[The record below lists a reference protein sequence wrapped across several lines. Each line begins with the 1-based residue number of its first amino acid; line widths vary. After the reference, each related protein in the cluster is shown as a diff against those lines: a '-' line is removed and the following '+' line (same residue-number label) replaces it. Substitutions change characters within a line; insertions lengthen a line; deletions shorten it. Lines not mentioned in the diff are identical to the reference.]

1 MNEAGK
7 HPLAM
12 SVGGVA
18 VAIASVAVYTGWFW
32 TLFWTAAHVVFASLG
47 FYYAVQ
53 WNLVC
58 GKRYKPQMSP
68 HLKSS
73 VNIVIQKMME
83 FESSCVELPKKVVI
97 SRSLDNALQ
106 EVIDLAC
113 RHFILAWYEP
123 LTKDKRFVK
132 HSQAEMWRVID
143 RISRRMSEIDLVSFL
158 SQDVLDC
165 LHQHFKHIR
174 LAKKDPLGDK
184 NEDSSIFILH
194 SWLRDEEKE
203 LECLRKVSDVMLL
216 FLLSKPYGTC
226 APIRHLVR
234 EIFSGSVLKPT
245 IDMICDPDYINQHLL
260 DYMTYREKLYADT
273 KRTYMYSATY
283 EGFVKMIKAS
293 DSVSDLQQ
301 MRYNII
307 SEILQA
313 SAINNI
319 KKQKGLTTDKDTAP
333 KGTNK
338 GELLKARNLE
348 RYKNQLTVAKQLCE
362 KRIVT
367 LGGSIYNS
375 SDQSSQKEDDIPG
388 QKVFSFAVVMEMPQ
402 GREYFMRFL
411 KKEGADFYLGFWNAV
426 EKLKNTAKDQ
436 CHHVG
441 SEVYQ
446 QYIASNSSPVK
457 VDKSVLKGM
466 EEFLRGDKGPESF
479 FVAQKQVEVI
489 LEEQYYPSFIVSD
502 TYFLLAASMR
512 ELTTSD
518 EDSVASDELFL
529 ESSDQYDDL
538 EENVMAGQSYHAQQ
552 RLRALDSKITNKAR
566 ALLAQRT
573 SQKLDSGL
581 KLKKVQDD
589 MEQELENLK
598 KERRAL
604 EMHIART
611 QKWIDHV
618 GQWRVNV
625 YDASLVVTEDDR
637 KIPQFVLLVSLADED
652 TESGGLS
659 HQESTGSPNSGPQ
672 IVSSSNEGWAISR
685 SLEDFYALHEKL
697 AQISSWLQKKELPST
712 KLFKGLDN
720 AFVQKAQVALD
731 EYLRAVMQDEKMV
744 HSEAI
749 YAFLSPTP
757 EFVYQPT
764 TSEKK
769 SKFSLA
775 NLLKSLP
782 NIRSDDKENDEDF
795 MFSGED
801 SCERDKSTDSIAKPL
816 YRLLWEVFE
825 LQGVFRWFRRSLM
838 SFVEMTFGRS
848 IDRQLKATV
857 DWLVSEQMLIY
868 YTQNF
873 KDSMFPDGEIGAMP
887 APRSEQQ
894 KHECRM
900 MAKTKLLEN
909 MPDNLKTLV
918 GEDNA
923 RRGVIKVF
931 EVLQHKNFNKH
942 LVYNLLELFLME
954 LLPELKRARDKL
966 LHQSSKTKS
975 EDDISVQQ
983 QKTTIDQQ
991 QQEVML
997 SDGKAS
1003 ATVISTSKSSKTE
1016 AGTSPVQLSPLGTS
1030 LLNTNVFRE
1039 SHF

>member
-1 MNEAGK
+1 MSELRK
-7 HPLAM
+7 HSLAL
-12 SVGGVA
+12 GFGA
-18 VAIASVAVYTGWFW
+18 VAAAIISAAVYSGWFGILFW
-32 TLFWTAAHVVFASLG
+32 TLVHVVFAALG

-58 GKRYKPQMSP
+58 GKRYKPQLDGS
-68 HLKSS
+68 LTSS
-73 VNIVIQKMME
+73 VSVVIQKMME
-83 FESSCVELPKKVVI
+83 FEAACVEPPKKVVI

-106 EVIDLAC
+106 EVIDLIC
-113 RHFILAWYEP
+113 QHFILSWYEP

-132 HSQAEMWRVID
+132 HCQAEMWRLID
-143 RISRRMSEIDLVSFL
+143 KVSRRMSEIDLVSFL

-165 LHQHFKHIR
+165 LHHHFKNIR
-174 LAKKDPLGDK
+174 LAKKDPLAEKTD
-184 NEDSSIFILH
+184 DSPKFVLH
-194 SWLRDEEKE
+194 FWLRDEEKE
-203 LECLRKVSDVMLL
+203 LDCLRKVSDVILL

-226 APIRHLVR
+226 APIRHLMR
-234 EIFSGSVLKPT
+234 EILSGSVLKST

-260 DYMTYREKLYADT
+260 DYMSYREKLYADT

-283 EGFVKMIKAS
+283 EGFVKMIKVS
-293 DSVSDLQQ
+293 ESVSDLQQ

-319 KKQKGLTTDKDTAP
+319 KKQKGLTTDKDVAP

-362 KRIVT
+362 KRIVA
-367 LGGSIYNS
+367 LGGSIYDS
-375 SDQSSQKEDDIPG
+375 SYQTSQQEDDIPG

-426 EKLKNTAKDQ
+426 EKLKSTGKDQ
-436 CHHVG
+436 WHHVG

-446 QYIASNSSPVK
+446 QYIASSSSPVK
-457 VDKSVLKGM
+457 VDKAILKGM

-479 FVAQKQVEVI
+479 VMAQKQVEVV

-512 ELTTSD
+512 DMTTSD
-518 EDSVASDELFL
+518 EESVASDELFL
-529 ESSDQYDDL
+529 ESKDSYEEL
-538 EENVMAGQSYHAQQ
+538 EEMVMASQSYHAQQ

-573 SQKLDSGL
+573 SQKLDSCQ

-598 KERRAL
+598 QERRAL
-604 EMHIART
+604 EMHISRT
-611 QKWIDHV
+611 QKWIDHI
-618 GQWRVNV
+618 GQWRAHV
-625 YDASLVVTEDDR
+625 YDASLIVTDEDR
-637 KIPQFVLLVSLADED
+637 KIPQFVLLVSLSDKAAEN
-652 TESGGLS
+652 TESS
-659 HQESTGSPNSGPQ
+659 QEDIGAQASASQ
-672 IVSSSNEGWAISR
+672 FVSSSNEGWAISR

-712 KLFKGLDN
+712 KLFKSLDY
-720 AFVQKAQVALD
+720 AFVQKAQVSLD
-731 EYLRAVMQDEKMV
+731 EYLRAIMQDEKMV

-764 TSEKK
+764 ASEKK
-769 SKFSLA
+769 NKFSLA

-782 NIRSDDKENDEDF
+782 NIRSDNQDNDEDF
-795 MFSGED
+795 MFGGED
-801 SCERDKSTDSIAKPL
+801 SSERDKSTDSIAKPL
-816 YRLLWEVFE
+816 YRLLWEV
-825 LQGVFRWFRRSLM
+825 
-838 SFVEMTFGRS
+838 
-848 IDRQLKATV
+848 QLKATV

-868 YTQNF
+868 YTQTF
-873 KDSMFPDGEIGAMP
+873 KESMWPDGELASMP
-887 APRSEQQ
+887 APRSDEQKQ
-894 KHECRM
+894 ECRM
-900 MAKTKLLEN
+900 QAKTKLLEN
-909 MPDNLKTLV
+909 IPDNLKTLV

-923 RRGVIKVF
+923 RRGVIKIF

-942 LVYNLLELFLME
+942 LIYNLIE
-954 LLPELKRARDKL
+954 LLIMEVLPEVKRARDKL
-966 LHQSSKTKS
+966 VQREKRRAQS
-975 EDDISVQQ
+975 EFEELVL
-983 QKTTIDQQ
+983 DQQ
-991 QQEVML
+991 HQQGQQETQM
-997 SDGKAS
+997 
-1003 ATVISTSKSSKTE
+1003 
-1016 AGTSPVQLSPLGTS
+1016 
-1030 LLNTNVFRE
+1030 
-1039 SHF
+1039 

>member
-1 MNEAGK
+1 EK
-7 HPLAM
+7 
-12 SVGGVA
+12 
-18 VAIASVAVYTGWFW
+18 
-32 TLFWTAAHVVFASLG
+32 
-47 FYYAVQ
+47 
-53 WNLVC
+53 
-58 GKRYKPQMSP
+58 
-68 HLKSS
+68 
-73 VNIVIQKMME
+73 
-83 FESSCVELPKKVVI
+83 
-97 SRSLDNALQ
+97 
-106 EVIDLAC
+106 
-113 RHFILAWYEP
+113 
-123 LTKDKRFVK
+123 
-132 HSQAEMWRVID
+132 AE
-143 RISRRMSEIDLVSFL
+143 E
-158 SQDVLDC
+158 
-165 LHQHFKHIR
+165 
-174 LAKKDPLGDK
+174 
-184 NEDSSIFILH
+184 SSIFLLH
-194 SWLRDEEKE
+194 SWLHDEEKE
-203 LECLRKVSDVMLL
+203 LECLRKVSDVVLL
-216 FLLSKPYGTC
+216 FLLSKPYGGC
-226 APIRHLVR
+226 APIRHLMR
-234 EIFSGSVLKPT
+234 EIVSGSVLKPT
-245 IDMICDPDYINQHLL
+245 IEMICDPDYINQHLL
-260 DYMTYREKLYADT
+260 DYMTFREKLYADT

-283 EGFVKMIKAS
+283 EGFVKMIKLS

-319 KKQKGLTTDKDTAP
+319 KKQKGLTTDKDVAP

-362 KRIVT
+362 KRIVA
-367 LGGSIYNS
+367 LGGSIYDS
-375 SDQSSQKEDDIPG
+375 SYQSSQKEDDIPG

-411 KKEGADFYLGFWNAV
+411 KKEAADFYLGFWNAV
-426 EKLKNTAKDQ
+426 EKLKTTGKDQ
-436 CHHVG
+436 CHHMG

-446 QYIASNSSPVK
+446 QYIASSSSPVK
-457 VDKSVLKGM
+457 VDKAVLKGM

-512 ELTTSD
+512 EITASD

-529 ESSDQYDDL
+529 DSSDPYDEL

-566 ALLAQRT
+566 ALMAQRT
-573 SQKLDSGL
+573 SQKLDSSQ

-598 KERRAL
+598 QERRAL

-625 YDASLVVTEDDR
+625 YDASLMVTEDDR
-637 KIPQFVLLVSLADED
+637 KIPQFVLLVSLSDEE
-652 TESGGLS
+652 TGAKGSS
-659 HQESTGSPNSGPQ
+659 PQEKAGSPTTGPQ
-672 IVSSSNEGWAISR
+672 LVSSSNEGWAISR

-697 AQISSWLQKKELPST
+697 AQISNWLQKKELPST
-712 KLFKGLDN
+712 KLFKSLDV

-769 SKFSLA
+769 NKFSLA
-775 NLLKSLP
+775 NLIKSLP
-782 NIRSDDKENDEDF
+782 NIRSDNQDNDEDF

-825 LQGVFRWFRRSLM
+825 LQGMFRWFRRSLM

-868 YTQNF
+868 YTQIF
-873 KDSMFPDGEIGAMP
+873 KDSMFPDGELPTMP
-887 APRSEQQ
+887 VSRSEEQ
-894 KHECRM
+894 KLECRM
-900 MAKTKLLEN
+900 SAKTKLLEN
-909 MPDNLKTLV
+909 IPDNLKTLV

-923 RRGVIKVF
+923 RRGVIKIF
-931 EVLQHKNFNKH
+931 EVLQHKNLNKH
-942 LVYNLLELFLME
+942 LVYNLIELFLME

-966 LHQSSKTKS
+966 LHDRSGKS
-975 EDDISVQQ
+975 A
-983 QKTTIDQQ
+983 
-991 QQEVML
+991 
-997 SDGKAS
+997 SDGDDRILQG
-1003 ATVISTSKSSKTE
+1003 ATRQLQPQQLD
-1016 AGTSPVQLSPLGTS
+1016 ALLSPGGALSTKAPTATKDAVPTTPS
-1030 LLNTNVFRE
+1030 PMMSAMETALLKNTQYKE
-1039 SHF
+1039 SYF